1 MIYFVEMRFALL
13 DNYPNHQLAS
23 IIRGDGRL
31 NALGYP
37 ECIDIY
43 RD

>member
-13 DNYPNHQLAS
+13 DNYLNRQLAS
-23 IIRGDGRL
+23 IIRGDSRL
-31 NALGYP
+31 NALGYLAY
-37 ECIDIY
+37 IDIY